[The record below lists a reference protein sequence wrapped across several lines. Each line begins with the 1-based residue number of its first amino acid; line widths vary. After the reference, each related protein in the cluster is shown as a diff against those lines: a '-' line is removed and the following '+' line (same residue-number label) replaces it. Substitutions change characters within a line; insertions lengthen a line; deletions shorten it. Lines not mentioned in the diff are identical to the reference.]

1 MTHRLRAAH
10 LALLLVALTAPA
22 AASSGL
28 ADGLGQQRTPT
39 PTETPAVDQ
48 TTILVELQSN
58 GDARWTVTAY
68 FNVTGPAERESF
80 NETAERFTD
89 GEAETL
95 GLSAFRRATDLAS
108 DATGRTM
115 NVTRVQRTGE
125 SDVGS
130 LTLSFTWTNY
140 ARVEDEILYVD
151 DVYNT
156 SEPWLSGLEAD
167 QTLAVELPP
176 EAGVRSAPKRVQ
188 NGRIVWEGATT
199 FESSDLALAYSLG
212 GPITTTTAPGTPNS
226 SDTPT
231 TPGESGSPNGDGR
244 GEPVLWGGFLIV
256 GLGIAVLGV
265 YMLSMRDGGPFDGA
279 TTATTVSDE
288 DGGDRPPA
296 SSTTDAEPA
305 ETEQDDDDGIDE
317 ELLSDEERVE
327 RLLDS
332 NGGRMKQAN
341 IVKETGWSN
350 AKVSQLLS
358 AMEEDGQIDKLRIGR
373 ENLIS
378 FPDED
383 VTDIED

>member
-39 PTETPAVDQ
+39 PADTPAVDQ

-58 GDARWTVTAY
+58 GDARWMVTAY
-68 FNVTGPAERESF
+68 FNVTTATERESF

-115 NVTRVQRTGE
+115 NVTRVQHT
-125 SDVGS
+125 SDSNVGS
-130 LTLSFTWTNY
+130 LTLSFTWTNF
-140 ARVEDEILYVD
+140 ARVEDEVLYVD

-156 SEPWLSGLEAD
+156 SEPWLSGLEED
-167 QTLAVELPP
+167 QRLAVELPP

-188 NGRIVWEGATT
+188 NGRIVWDGPTT
-199 FESSDLALAYSLG
+199 FEPSDLALAYSPG
-212 GPITTTTAPGTPNS
+212 GPITTTTAPGAPNG
-226 SDTPT
+226 SDSPT
-231 TPGESGSPNGDGR
+231 TPGGSGSPNGDGD
-244 GEPVLWGGFLIV
+244 GNPVLWGGFFVV
-256 GLGIAVLGV
+256 GLGIAVLSV

-279 TTATTVSDE
+279 ATATTAPDE
-288 DGGDRPPA
+288 DDGDQPA
-296 SSTTDAEPA
+296 TNPTSDAEP
-305 ETEQDDDDGIDE
+305 TEPEQDDDGIDE

-327 RLLDS
+327 RLLDR